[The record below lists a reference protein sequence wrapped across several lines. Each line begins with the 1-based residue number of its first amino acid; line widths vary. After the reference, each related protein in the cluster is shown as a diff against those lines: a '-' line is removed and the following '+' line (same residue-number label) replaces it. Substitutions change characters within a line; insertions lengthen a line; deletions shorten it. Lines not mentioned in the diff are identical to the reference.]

1 MIRKEKGQESR
12 IEVDHK
18 DIIEDGFENGDESFV
33 VRVGE
38 VCRPGLLV
46 FKGDD
51 EAVGESFVQS
61 FRAVVLS
68 PFEGADS
75 GNLSFQCG
83 EFPLDLS
90 NLRGIGVFLELEAHD
105 MTNFLF
111 RGSLKARFLFFRPVW
126 RMIPN
131 T

>member
-1 MIRKEKGQESR
+1 MRRENGQKSR

-18 DIIEDGFENGDESFV
+18 DIVEDRLEDGNESFV
-33 VRVGE
+33 VGVGE
-38 VCRPGLLV
+38 VCCSSLFVLEGYD
-46 FKGDD
+46 K
-51 EAVGESFVQS
+51 AVGESFVQS

-111 RGSLKARFLFFRPVW
+111 RGSLKARFLFFIGRFGG
-126 RMIPN
+126 
-131 T
+131 